1 MKEEIERIYSKWRDV
16 YSGTLLVEKSKNI
29 LFSAAGGEANMAYG
43 VANTISTRFD
53 TASVTK
59 IFTATSILLLIEEGL
74 LCFDDKIT
82 DVIDLTGTQI
92 PKDVTIEQL
101 MNHTSGIA
109 DDAEEENG
117 EDYSA
122 LFVTKPNY
130 SIRECADFLPQ
141 FAYKSPN
148 FKAGTNVKYNNC
160 AFVLLGLAI
169 EKISGMTYREFV
181 VKRVF
186 EKCKMQNTL
195 FCAMDE
201 VNPNTAEGYFSVRD
215 PVSGMEKWKKNI
227 YSYPPIGTA
236 DSGAYTTVEDLATF
250 IRAIRNEEFLTTPFV
265 NVLLEPDCVHSRSHR
280 FGTWTTGYAFE
291 FILTDEH
298 NVFCMFKDGINAG
311 VQAMISYYPQYD
323 VIVSLLS
330 NKNSGLYDI
339 HKEIQAYFYSF
350 QE

>member
-1 MKEEIERIYSKWRDV
+1 MARCLFGNSFGRKIPRYP
-16 YSGTLLVEKSKNI
+16 
-29 LFSAAGGEANMAYG
+29 FSAAGGEANMDYG
-43 VANTISTRFD
+43 VTNTISTRFD

-59 IFTATSILLLIEEGL
+59 IFTAVSILLLIEEGL
-74 LCFDDKIT
+74 LCLDDKIT

-92 PKDVTIEQL
+92 PKDVTIKQL

-122 LFVTKPNY
+122 LFITKPNY
-130 SIRECADFLPQ
+130 SIRECVDFLPQ

-148 FKAGTNVKYNNC
+148 FKTGTNVRYNNC
-160 AFVLLGLAI
+160 AFVLLGLVI
-169 EKISGMTYREFV
+169 EKISGIPYREFV
-181 VKRVF
+181 VKRIF

-201 VNPNTAEGYFSVRD
+201 IKPNIAEGCFSVLD
-215 PVSGMEKWKKNI
+215 PVSEVEKWKKNI
-227 YSYPPIGTA
+227 YSHPPIGTA
-236 DSGAYTTVEDLATF
+236 DSGAYTTVSDLAIF
-250 IRAIRNEEFLTTPFV
+250 IRTLINEELLTAPFAKI
-265 NVLLEPDCVHSRSHR
+265 LLEPHCIHSKSHR

-291 FILTDEH
+291 FILTNKSD
-298 NVFCMFKDGINAG
+298 VFCMFKDGINAG

-330 NKNSGLYDI
+330 NKNSGLYDM
-339 HKEIQAYFYSF
+339 HKEIQTYFYSL